1 MSGGE
6 NFVSV
11 RKLPWTWAHASP
23 PSAGPPPKPLL
34 PQSSL
39 PGGEAEPALSHC
51 REGTGSLSLSRW
63 KRGWQ
68 IRFRT
73 AFAPGRSDEPH
84 EKVEGV

>member
-1 MSGGE
+1 MPLEAGSMLGGE

-51 REGTGSLSLSRW
+51 REGTGVTVLKQMETGLADSIQNCLCPW
-63 KRGWQ
+63 
-68 IRFRT
+68 T
-73 AFAPGRSDEPH
+73 
-84 EKVEGV
+84 V